1 MRAAEKAYEY
11 VKSEI
16 LGRSFREGEFLT
28 EGAIAETLGISRTPV
43 REAFVMLEAED
54 LVQLFPKK
62 GALIPTTSPREIKEV
77 MEARSLVEVFATEK
91 VVERRSQIAPKLR
104 ALLEC
109 QAQIDAQ
116 EGDVGDFIKLDRQ
129 FHHLMV
135 DNCGNDLLVRFYE
148 GLRDR
153 QIRMGIQA
161 VAYSPQR
168 VAQVLEEHEAIVAAA
183 EEGDAYELK
192 RRVREHLDATLAIL
206 KEKAFE

>member
-28 EGAIAETLGISRTPV
+28 EGAIAEVLGISRTPV
-43 REAFVMLEAED
+43 REAFVMLDAED
-54 LVQLFPKK
+54 LVQLHPKK

-77 MEARSLVEVFATEK
+77 MEARGLIEVFAAER
-91 VVERRSQIAPKLR
+91 VVQRRAQVAPKLR
-104 ALLEC
+104 DLFEC
-109 QAQIDAQ
+109 HARIAAQ
-116 EGDVGDFIKLDRQ
+116 EGDIGDFINLDRQ
-129 FHHLMV
+129 FHYLMV
-135 DNCGNDLLVRFYE
+135 ENCGNDLLVRFYE

-161 VAYSPQR
+161 VAYSSER
-168 VAQVLEEHEAIVAAA
+168 VTKVIEEHEAIVVAA
-183 EEGDAYELK
+183 EAGDADELK
-192 RRVREHLDATLAIL
+192 RHVREHLDATLTIL